1 MMTPVAFERSLSQA
15 TPPSACSPALQA
27 MWWAA
32 KDDWNAA
39 HEIVVKHDG
48 AECAWVHAHLH
59 RVEGDVPNALYWYR
73 QAGRPA
79 ASGALDAERAA
90 VIAALL

>member
-15 TPPSACSPALQA
+15 APPSACSPALQA

-39 HEIVVKHDG
+39 
-48 AECAWVHAHLH
+48 
-59 RVEGDVPNALYWYR
+59 
-73 QAGRPA
+73 
-79 ASGALDAERAA
+79 DAFRTP
-90 VIAALL
+90 LNKYNRD

>member
-15 TPPSACSPALQA
+15 APPSACSPALQA

-39 HEIVVKHDG
+39 RDRHE
-48 AECAWVHAHLH
+48 A
-59 RVEGDVPNALYWYR
+59 
-73 QAGRPA
+73 
-79 ASGALDAERAA
+79 
-90 VIAALL
+90 